1 MVIGSSAG
9 MLRFLVVWLRKFV
22 VSDVFLFPYSDGQW
36 LQLLMDGEYQLQ
48 CAMLDHL
55 SEL

>member
-1 MVIGSSAG
+1 M
-9 MLRFLVVWLRKFV
+9 MRFLVAWLRKFV
-22 VSDVFLFPYSDGQW
+22 VSDVFLFPYSDGKW